1 MILKGSQRGGGRQ
14 LAAHLMND
22 RDNDHV
28 TLRELRGFLSDD
40 LGGALDEAHAI
51 SKATR
56 CTQFMFSLSLNP
68 PKDADCSE
76 DDLVRA
82 ADRAG
87 EALGL
92 QDQPRAIVIHEK
104 RGRRHAHVVWSRIDA
119 DELKAV
125 PLPFF
130 KNKLNALAK
139 ELYLEHGW
147 ELPDGLKEN
156 GWKNPLNF
164 TLAEWQQAQRIDLHP
179 QELKQL
185 FREAWRQS
193 DGAKSFAAALEEHGY
208 YLARGDRRGFVA
220 VDLHGEVFSIARM
233 VAEKSKDVEARLGSP
248 DGLRSVAAVTEANE
262 KLMTERVRDVLSEMR
277 AKQAEV
283 MRELAAERKAL
294 VQAQRDEREGLK
306 IAQEARFKQE
316 TAERQARFRS
326 GVGGLWDVLTGR
338 AATLR
343 AQNDR
348 EAFAGYR
355 RDVEQRERIFE
366 AQFDERRDVTE
377 RIEACRMDQRE
388 ERMRTSGQIAFLLKL
403 ERLEQSSEREEPRPK
418 ERGLTMH

>member
-1 MILKGSQRGGGRQ
+1 MILKGSQRGGSRQ
-14 LAAHLMND
+14 LAIHLMND

-28 TLRELRGFLSDD
+28 TLHELRGFMSSD
-40 LGGALDEAHAI
+40 LEGALDEAHAI
-51 SKATR
+51 SKATQ
-56 CTQFMFSLSLNP
+56 CHQFMFSLSLNP
-68 PKDADCSE
+68 PKDADCSV
-76 DDLVRA
+76 DDLVKA

-92 QDQPRAIVIHEK
+92 KDQPRGIVIHEK

-147 ELPDGLKEN
+147 DLPDGLKEN
-156 GWKNPLNF
+156 GWKNPLSF

-179 QELKQL
+179 AELKQM

-193 DGAKSFAAALEEHGY
+193 DNAKSFAAALEEHGY

-220 VDLHGEVFSIARM
+220 VDLHGEVFSVARM
-233 VAEKSKDVEARLGSP
+233 TAEKTKVVEARLGSP
-248 DGLRSVAAVTEANE
+248 DALRSVDQVVAANE
-262 KLMTERVRDVLSEMR
+262 KLMTDRVREVLDEMR
-277 AKQAEV
+277 AKQAEA
-283 MRELAAERKAL
+283 MKELAIERKAL
-294 VQAQRDEREGLK
+294 VQAQRDERERLK
-306 IAQEARFKQE
+306 SAQDKRWKQE

-355 RDVEQRERIFE
+355 RDVAQREGIFE
-366 AQFDERRDVTE
+366 AQFDERRDVAE
-377 RIEACRMDQRE
+377 RIEACRADQRD
-388 ERMRTSGQIAFLLKL
+388 ERMRTTGQIAFLLKL
-403 ERLEQSSEREEPRPK
+403 ERLEQSSEREEPRRK